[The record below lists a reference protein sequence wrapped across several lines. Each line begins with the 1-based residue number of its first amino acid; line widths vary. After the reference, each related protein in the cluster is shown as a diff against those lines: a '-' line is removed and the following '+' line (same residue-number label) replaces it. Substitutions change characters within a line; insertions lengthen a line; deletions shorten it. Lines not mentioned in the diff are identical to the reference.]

1 MNVYDE
7 AHKLA
12 RAIKE
17 SNEYNEYLK
26 KQKNVFSDT
35 KNKEMIKDFREK
47 ALEIQ
52 MEQLSGKEV
61 DKEKID
67 KLQKLEQILM
77 LNPAIKEFFIAEMK
91 FTQLISDVYK
101 ILDDVIKLDTLED

>member
-17 SNEYNEYLK
+17 SDEYNEYFE
-26 KQKNVFSDT
+26 KQKNVFSDV
-35 KNKEMIKDFREK
+35 KNKEMIDDFREK
-47 ALEIQ
+47 ALEVQ

-61 DKEKID
+61 DKEKVE

-77 LNPAIKEFFIAEMK
+77 LNPDIKEFFIAEMK

-101 ILDDVIKLDTLED
+101 ILDDVIKLNTLED

>member
-17 SNEYNEYLK
+17 SDEYNEYFE
-26 KQKNVFSDT
+26 KQKNVFSDV
-35 KNKEMIKDFREK
+35 KNKEMIDDFREK
-47 ALEIQ
+47 ALEVQ

-61 DKEKID
+61 DKEKVE

-77 LNPAIKEFFIAEMK
+77 LNPDIKEFFIAEMK

>member
-1 MNVYDE
+1 
-7 AHKLA
+7 
-12 RAIKE
+12 
-17 SNEYNEYLK
+17 
-26 KQKNVFSDT
+26 
-35 KNKEMIKDFREK
+35 REK
-47 ALEIQ
+47 ALEVQ

-61 DKEKID
+61 DKEKIE

-77 LNPAIKEFFIAEMK
+77 LNPDIKEFFIAEMK

>member
-17 SNEYNEYLK
+17 SDEYNEYFE
-26 KQKNVFSDT
+26 KQKNVFSDV
-35 KNKEMIKDFREK
+35 KNREMIDDFREK
-47 ALEIQ
+47 ALEVQ

-61 DKEKID
+61 DKEKIE

-77 LNPAIKEFFIAEMK
+77 LNPDIKEFFIAEMK

>member
-17 SNEYNEYLK
+17 SDEYNEYFE
-26 KQKNVFSDT
+26 KQKNVFSDV
-35 KNKEMIKDFREK
+35 KNKEMIDDFREK
-47 ALEIQ
+47 ALEVQ

-61 DKEKID
+61 DKEKIE

-77 LNPAIKEFFIAEMK
+77 LNPDIKEFFIAEMK

-101 ILDDVIKLDTLED
+101 ILDDVIKLNTLED

>member
-17 SNEYNEYLK
+17 SDEYNEYFE
-26 KQKNVFSDT
+26 KQKNVFSDV
-35 KNKEMIKDFREK
+35 KNKEMIDDFREK

-61 DKEKID
+61 DKEKVE

-77 LNPAIKEFFIAEMK
+77 LNPDIKEFFIAEMK

>member
-17 SNEYNEYLK
+17 SNEYNEYFEK
-26 KQKNVFSDT
+26 EKNVFSDV
-35 KNKEMIKDFREK
+35 KNKEMIEDFREK

-52 MEQLSGKEV
+52 MEQLSGKEL
-61 DKEKID
+61 DKEKIE

-77 LNPAIKEFFIAEMK
+77 LNPDIKEFFIAEMK

-101 ILDDVIKLDTLED
+101 ILDDAIKLNTMED

>member
-17 SNEYNEYLK
+17 SDEYNEYFE
-26 KQKNVFSDT
+26 KQKNVFSDV
-35 KNKEMIKDFREK
+35 KNKEMIDDFREK
-47 ALEIQ
+47 ALEVQ

-61 DKEKID
+61 DKEKIE

-77 LNPAIKEFFIAEMK
+77 LNPDIKEFFIAEMK